1 MVAKFGG
8 LGTLF
13 GALGAKFEVPGAKSG
28 TLGAKLR
35 VIKAN
40 FARSVSQAG
49 GGSGRE
55 VRGSG
60 S

>member
-1 MVAKFGG
+1 MSLAGGFGKFGG

-49 GGSGRE
+49 GLWKGS
-55 VRGSG
+55 
-60 S
+60 

>member
-13 GALGAKFEVPGAKSG
+13 GALGAKFEVPGAKFG

-40 FARSVSQAG
+40 FSRYLSQAG
-49 GGSGRE
+49 GSGRK